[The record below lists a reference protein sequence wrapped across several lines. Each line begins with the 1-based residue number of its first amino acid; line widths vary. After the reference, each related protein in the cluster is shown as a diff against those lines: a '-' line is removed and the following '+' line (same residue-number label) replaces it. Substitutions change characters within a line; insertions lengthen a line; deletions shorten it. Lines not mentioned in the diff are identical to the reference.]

1 MRTVEFKDWHLEF
14 LMSTYKDD
22 PRLSDIRE
30 GVPHIED
37 ELIYTL
43 FEGGEL
49 IAIIGILK
57 MWEGLGECLF
67 YKTPFYDKRVL
78 PYTRVISRLFDL
90 IQVKGK
96 FHRIQ
101 AAISMADQVAIR
113 FAEFLKFEIESSLT
127 QFGTNK
133 EDYLMFVRFEPSREI
148 CHS

>member
-14 LMSTYKDD
+14 LMNAYKDD
-22 PRLSDIRE
+22 SRLSDIRD

-43 FEGGEL
+43 FEGGKL
-49 IAIIGILK
+49 IAIIGVLK

-78 PYTRVISRLFDL
+78 PYTRVVSRLIDL

-101 AAISMADQVAIR
+101 TTIPILDHIAIR
-113 FAEFLKFEIESSLT
+113 FIEFFGFKVESPLT
-127 QFGTNK
+127 QFGPNK
-133 EDYLMFVRFEPSREI
+133 EDYLMFVRFEPSRKI